1 MLKITNPKLYQIH
14 AQIIIVIPFESEQK
28 KEAVSKRNSRQ
39 PFFIH
44 KYIDLFAE
52 FQFREKQSIK
62 DWTHA
67 AHFFRL

>member
-1 MLKITNPKLYQIH
+1 MGL
-14 AQIIIVIPFESEQK
+14 IISYIKS
-28 KEAVSKRNSRQ
+28 KEAVSKRNSRR